1 MTGLREQARAIMQEW
16 THDELVSEVVDAGLL
31 DERQAEPLDNMALAE
46 YLERD
51 MSDPEV
57 TEFIDATPGQV

>member
-1 MTGLREQARAIMQEW
+1 MAGLREQARIIMQEW
-16 THDELVSEVVDAGLL
+16 THEELISEVVDAGLL
-31 DERQAEPLDNMALAE
+31 NERQASTLDNTELAG

-57 TEFIDATPGQV
+57 AEFIEGSAG